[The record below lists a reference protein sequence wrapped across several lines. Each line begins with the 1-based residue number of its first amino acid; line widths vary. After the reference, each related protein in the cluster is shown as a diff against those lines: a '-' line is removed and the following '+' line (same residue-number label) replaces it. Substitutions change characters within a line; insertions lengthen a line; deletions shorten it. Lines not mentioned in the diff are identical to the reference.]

1 MSQYSEHYWK
11 INIYKR
17 NFEKILDSINT
28 TDDFN
33 EKLNLAIY
41 ASKYF
46 VYHNTGYFTSSVL
59 ERFFLKCAKTI
70 HLELHNIQYKKDSI
84 LHVLTN
90 GYETGGHTRVV
101 ERWIKNASP
110 NQVHSVLQT
119 KQTGVSLS
127 VLRNIV
133 KEHNGNFIVFSNKL
147 SITEKAIELRKLG
160 MKYEYVVLH
169 THMEDP
175 IPIIAFGTDDFTRPV
190 LLYNH
195 ASHMPW
201 LGKSVADVV
210 LDIEKGDQV
219 TSEKRKISNT
229 FFLGVPSKSVSIEIS
244 DKNKERFKL
253 NIPVDKKVIVT
264 SGMAM
269 KYRNISGKSFIDYLI
284 DIMDD
289 NTYCYVIG
297 VEKNNKEWKKSILK
311 SGKKIFLLGVVDFNK
326 GYLNYLKA
334 ADLYLDSYPVG
345 GGTAT
350 IDAIAS
356 GTPALSLQS
365 VYPQFD
371 YLIKTSAYCKTGK
384 EFIQKAK
391 QILCDKEYA
400 AKVFSELRESLVEHQ
415 SVAAW
420 NKRMKELCHIVPE
433 RHKINNLNG
442 VVDYSKPNDLSV
454 LTNTICNEK
463 FIKIKRIRKISD
475 KKLNMI
481 KHKGR
486 CKRLIRRLLK
496 IL

>member
-1 MSQYSEHYWK
+1 M
-11 INIYKR
+11 
-17 NFEKILDSINT
+17 
-28 TDDFN
+28 
-33 EKLNLAIY
+33 
-41 ASKYF
+41 
-46 VYHNTGYFTSSVL
+46 
-59 ERFFLKCAKTI
+59 
-70 HLELHNIQYKKDSI
+70 
-84 LHVLTN
+84 
-90 GYETGGHTRVV
+90 
-101 ERWIKNASP
+101 IK
-110 NQVHSVLQT
+110 T

-384 EFIQKAK
+384 DFIQKAK

-400 AKVFSELRESLVEHQ
+400 AKVFS
-415 SVAAW
+415 
-420 NKRMKELCHIVPE
+420 
-433 RHKINNLNG
+433 
-442 VVDYSKPNDLSV
+442 
-454 LTNTICNEK
+454 
-463 FIKIKRIRKISD
+463 
-475 KKLNMI
+475 
-481 KHKGR
+481 
-486 CKRLIRRLLK
+486 
-496 IL
+496 